1 MRCNGRIFEEVKQAP
16 RKRSWALLL
25 ALLSA
30 LISCTKDGGVGSDD
44 VYIPLITNSWTDAA
58 RPTHKFNLTA
68 EKEGVA
74 SGTFTGEEA
83 APEFLVNPPL
93 RGTFSNRNI
102 AFTVTRPKGDTAFSG
117 KFIADT
123 LIDLGGIKI
132 FRRNN

>member
-1 MRCNGRIFEEVKQAP
+1 MKVRQTIP
-16 RKRSWALLL
+16 RSTCVLLL
-25 ALLSA
+25 ALLTT
-30 LISCTKDGGVGSDD
+30 LLSCKKDGGVGSDE
-44 VYIPLITNSWTDAA
+44 VYIPLITNSWTDVA

-68 EKEGVA
+68 QKEGVA

>member
-1 MRCNGRIFEEVKQAP
+1 MKVRQSIPTSTCV
-16 RKRSWALLL
+16 LLL
-25 ALLSA
+25 ALLTT
-30 LISCTKDGGVGSDD
+30 LISCKKEGGVGSED
-44 VYIPLITNSWTDAA
+44 VYIPLITNSWTDVA
-58 RPTHKFNLTA
+58 RPAHKFNLTA
-68 EKEGVA
+68 QKEGVA